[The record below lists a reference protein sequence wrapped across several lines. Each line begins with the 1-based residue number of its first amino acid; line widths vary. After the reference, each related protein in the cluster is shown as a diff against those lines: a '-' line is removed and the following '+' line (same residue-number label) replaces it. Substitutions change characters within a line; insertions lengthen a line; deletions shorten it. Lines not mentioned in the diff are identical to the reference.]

1 MAKVAVFGST
11 GMLGSALTR
20 LLQSKF
26 ETIFEFNR
34 SGTSVTG
41 KNFTKQIDI
50 TTNYNI
56 EESLNGLEIDYI
68 VNCIGLIKQLIQE
81 NSSNSIDLANRIN
94 FQFPQN
100 LNSYAS
106 IFEIP
111 LIQIGT
117 DCVFSGK
124 CGQYSENDP
133 HDPIDLYGITK
144 SLGEKS
150 SDFSMIIRCSIV
162 GKELKSTNSLMGWIL
177 SQPYGA
183 TINGYTNHM
192 WNGVTT
198 LHFAQIVAGIIQNNN
213 YKPGVSHLVPKD
225 ILSKYELIELIVKN
239 FGRDDLLVSKFEAVE
254 SIDRSLISVDSER
267 NRRMWQEGGYNEIP
281 SIGQMLSTY
290 ANWAKIE

>member
-1 MAKVAVFGST
+1 MAKIAVFGST

>member
-41 KNFTKQIDI
+41 KNFTKPIDI